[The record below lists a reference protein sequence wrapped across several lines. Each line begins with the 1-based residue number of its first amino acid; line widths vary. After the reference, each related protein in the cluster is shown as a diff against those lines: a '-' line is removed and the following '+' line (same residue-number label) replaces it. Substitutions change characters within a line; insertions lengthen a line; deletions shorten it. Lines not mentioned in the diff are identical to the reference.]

1 MNITFRQLR
10 MFLALIDTGSVS
22 AAAQRMHVTQ
32 PTVSMQLKEITEAV
46 GLPLYEVVAR
56 RVHITDAG
64 HRLARTA
71 RSICNEWESFEQE
84 ISASKGL
91 TRGLLR
97 VAVVSTA
104 KSFIPRM
111 LGRFCKEH
119 PQIDVSLEVLNR
131 DGVVQRLRDN
141 RDDLYIMSMPPR
153 DLDLV
158 DTSFMPNPLV
168 LIAPPA
174 HPLGDDAPHP
184 LKALKGE
191 RFILREQG
199 SGTRMLVDMHLRS
212 KGFVPSRLFELGSN
226 EAIREAVA
234 SGLGVGIVSEHALKS
249 SASKARVQVLKIQG
263 YPLQSSWHIIP
274 KGKKLSPIAESFR
287 QHLLNAAS

>member
-1 MNITFRQLR
+1 
-10 MFLALIDTGSVS
+10 MFLALTDTGSVS

-32 PTVSMQLKEITEAV
+32 PTASMQLKEITEAV

-71 RSICNEWESFEQE
+71 RSICNEWETFEQE

-91 TRGLLR
+91 TRGQLR

-158 DTSFMPNPLV
+158 DTSFLPNPLV

-174 HPLGDDAPHP
+174 HALSADTIHP
-184 LKALKGE
+184 LKALKNE

-249 SASKARVQVLKIQG
+249 SSAQSRVKALKIQG
-263 YPLQSSWHIIP
+263 FPLQSSWHIIYP

-287 QHLLNAAS
+287 QHMLHAAT